1 MSCQQ
6 SSRMDTSKR
15 CRARL
20 AAPCETRRPPMPFEP
35 STGGPSSLSTLT
47 APDASQDRLEPD
59 WHRRDE
65 PVTAIF
71 KSRRTTPLLTLVTSG
86 RTWDRPRAEF
96 LGL

>member
-1 MSCQQ
+1 
-6 SSRMDTSKR
+6 
-15 CRARL
+15 
-20 AAPCETRRPPMPFEP
+20 MPFEP

-71 KSRRTTPLLTLVTSG
+71 KSRLTTPLLTLVTSG
-86 RTWDRPRAEF
+86 AAGATWDRPRAEF